1 MQGRRGSLLLLG
13 GAVMLITVRNRT
25 WTRDIDASFERE
37 GPAIRQAAIEIARQ
51 EKLPLDW
58 INDGAKGFLRSQPP
72 VSLWKR
78 YPGLDVYMPELE
90 YLLAMKGVAG
100 RDSDI
105 DDAKALIRYLNIAD
119 AASVLDIVTQYIP
132 QIILLPVSNIW

>member
-1 MQGRRGSLLLLG
+1 
-13 GAVMLITVRNRT
+13 
-25 WTRDIDASFERE
+25 
-37 GPAIRQAAIEIARQ
+37 
-51 EKLPLDW
+51 
-58 INDGAKGFLRSQPP
+58 
-72 VSLWKR
+72 
-78 YPGLDVYMPELE
+78 MPELE
-90 YLLAMKGVAG
+90 YLLAMKVVAG